1 MIYNNKYERIE
12 EKRMF
17 LYENK
22 IFRPPVSVDFDYT
35 VQAEEINKKV
45 SIFNNFFLFFFLIWD
60 ILRDYFYY
68 QIKFISLNN
77 INYNTFI

>member
-77 INYNTFI
+77 INYNRFI